1 MRLAFAA
8 IVMIGLP
15 AVVAA
20 QSSLLAPRAA
30 RLPSIGLSRPTMG
43 LPHPPM
49 GLRPRIDT
57 QPRISTRHRSRAA
70 VSQHSRFGSRRNVRS
85 APTVVYLVPIHVWG
99 RYDPAPTAT
108 PTVTV
113 LDTPSRD
120 RRLDRLTGT
129 LWLDV
134 QPRGVLQVYVDG
146 YYVGMPDDFNG
157 ELELAEGPHRI
168 DIRAPGHETLAF
180 DVKIAPQRSVTYRGA
195 LKPVDATP
203 APDPAIRQKPDTTAV
218 APQPVTPAPPMTFYV
233 IPGCYAGNVAPKDVA
248 LPATCN
254 LSRLVTF
261 RP

>member
-43 LPHPPM
+43 LPLPPI

-57 QPRISTRHRSRAA
+57 QPRISTRHRSRAPL
-70 VSQHSRFGSRRNVRS
+70 SQHPRFGSRRSFRS
-85 APTVVYLVPIHVWG
+85 APTVVYLFPTHGWG

-108 PTVTV
+108 PTVSV
-113 LDTPSRD
+113 PDTPSRD
-120 RRLDRLTGT
+120 RRQERLTGT
-129 LWLDV
+129 LRLDV

-157 ELELAEGPHRI
+157 ELELVEGPHRI
-168 DIRAPGHETLAF
+168 EIRAPGHETLAF
-180 DVKIAPQRSVTYRGA
+180 DVKIAPQRSATYRGA
-195 LKPVDATP
+195 LKSVDAKP
-203 APDPAIRQKPDTTAV
+203 EPDDTIRQKPDTPGV
-218 APQPVTPAPPMTFYV
+218 APQPDTPATPMTLYV

-248 LPATCN
+248 LPVTCN